1 MKKIFT
7 LAALGLLSA
16 ASLDAQAQITLDG
29 KVTAAEIGT
38 GVGKYQLAGTYT
50 GTHSVATKGLQS
62 VYVATSA
69 TKLYIMVVGSS
80 ESTDYPGM
88 VVYLNVPGRTGVAA
102 GTQLKGG
109 NAGDSPLKHTP
120 TMDMQ
125 TDYGFRATTAPTGDN
140 NVYYSYVDYT
150 AGNTAPV
157 PDTYQGNSQKAGVPI
172 TASATTGPV
181 MGARFAYLSS
191 ATVAAAATPGSGLEM
206 ELDMTALGLSTGNTI
221 NLMAGYV
228 KDGGAFTSDVIP
240 QVVGQTAD
248 LGLAPN
254 FSTLPGNQNI
264 TYVVGTGVTASRNA
278 VAAQFGFQV
287 YPNPATAATTVSYKV
302 PAGTQDVSLSVYN
315 ALGQVVRTMADEK
328 QAAGNHSYRLPTL
341 AAGTYL
347 VKLSIGGEITSSK
360 IVVE

>member
-16 ASLDAQAQITLDG
+16 ASMEAQAQITLDG
-29 KVTAAEIGT
+29 KVSAAEIGT
-38 GVGKYQLAGTYT
+38 GTGKYQLAGTYT
-50 GTHSVATKGLQS
+50 GTHSVANKGLQS
-62 VYVATSA
+62 VYIATSA

-80 ESTDYPGM
+80 ESTDYPGF

-109 NAGDSPLKHTP
+109 AAGDSPLKHTP

-150 AGNTAPV
+150 NGNTAPV

-172 TASATTGPV
+172 VASATTGPV
-181 MGARFAYLSS
+181 LGARFSYLSS
-191 ATVAAAATPGSGLEM
+191 ASVTAAATAGSGLEM
-206 ELDMTALGLSTGNTI
+206 ELDMAALGLTTGNAI
-221 NLMAGYV
+221 NVMAGYV

-248 LGLAPN
+248 LGSSPN
-254 FSTLPGNQNI
+254 FSTLPGSQNV
-264 TYVVGTGVTASRNA
+264 TYVVGTGVTATRNE
-278 VAAQFGFQV
+278 VAQQLNFKV

-302 PAGTQDVSLSVYN
+302 LSANQEVELSVYN
-315 ALGQVVRTMADEK
+315 SLGQVVRTLAAEK
-328 QAAGNHSYRLPTL
+328 QAVGTHTYKLPAL

-347 VKLSIGGEITSSK
+347 VKLSVGADVTSSK